1 MTTQLNAESIQRF
14 MKGQVS
20 AWNAHDREAFL
31 DCYRQIAPESLVIEY
46 AGRTDTRDGWF
57 ILEEMFDKHN
67 ADISLEVVETIY
79 NGNDV
84 AAHHRNCL
92 NGTGL
97 AIDSNTVFRLGSLS
111 KGITA
116 VLSGILVEEGLL
128 NWQDKVVKYYPQTV
142 G

>member
-57 ILEEMFDKHN
+57 ILEEMFDKHTMMN
-67 ADISLEVVETIY
+67 NDLNYAEIQVYYNQLFKISERYMWRWPRWSSTTTPVPT
-79 NGNDV
+79 
-84 AAHHRNCL
+84 RNRRRC
-92 NGTGL
+92 
-97 AIDSNTVFRLGSLS
+97 
-111 KGITA
+111 
-116 VLSGILVEEGLL
+116 
-128 NWQDKVVKYYPQTV
+128 
-142 G
+142 